1 MYNCFFNADS
11 FIVFST
17 QRRGGAETQHL
28 LEKTE
33 TLQLTFGGAQ
43 RRKRHGLCFA
53 EFAEAYG
60 LDIYLYSSLNE
71 NLCGLCLSQKLAK
84 PFDWLLRPHATAS
97 KDMLCV
103 LFIFRALCA
112 SASLR

>member
-33 TLQLTFGGAQ
+33 TLQLTAHVLSADCYN
-43 RRKRHGLCFA
+43 KV
-53 EFAEAYG
+53 
-60 LDIYLYSSLNE
+60 
-71 NLCGLCLSQKLAK
+71 NLSCT
-84 PFDWLLRPHATAS
+84 R
-97 KDMLCV
+97 
-103 LFIFRALCA
+103 RALG
-112 SASLR
+112 SHL

>member
-53 EFAEAYG
+53 EFAEIFIQAG
-60 LDIYLYSSLNE
+60 QRLMHNSLATNSH
-71 NLCGLCLSQKLAK
+71 LHRR
-84 PFDWLLRPHATAS
+84 PLRPPNHSPA
-97 KDMLCV
+97 
-103 LFIFRALCA
+103 
-112 SASLR
+112 